1 MGEAMTPFDLS
12 GAAFEGAL
20 SATTPVAAAALPDA
34 PLAMPE
40 QRLEPARPF
49 ELLRALLSPPRRRAE
64 P

>member
-1 MGEAMTPFDLS
+1 MTPSDLS
-12 GAAFEGAL
+12 GAAAFEDAV
-20 SATTPVAAAALPDA
+20 ATARVLAVAALPDA

-49 ELLRALLSPPRRRAE
+49 EVLRALLSPPRRRAE

>member
-1 MGEAMTPFDLS
+1 MTPSDLFGMTAFEDAMT
-12 GAAFEGAL
+12 
-20 SATTPVAAAALPDA
+20 ATVPAAASLPDA

-40 QRLEPARPF
+40 QRLEPARPL